1 MDWLTEG
8 TTYDVVQEWKKRYP
22 QYSIMEFDDYSKI
35 TTPDMKLVLS
45 GEKTISDVLDSIEE
59 KKKNNKEKK
68 KKTKKMGDNDSP
80 SESKKKTIDLVLC
93 YQCFIRLGGDSEKW
107 DSTECDT
114 TTRRTCQ
121 KCGITGLYV
130 RRSSEEEKQPGTTD
144 EDKDVEEVKEV
155 IKPRKFRR
163 L

>member
-59 KKKNNKEKK
+59 KKK
-68 KKTKKMGDNDSP
+68 TKKMRDDDSP
-80 SESKKKTIDLVLC
+80 SESKKKTTDLVLC
-93 YQCFIRLGGDSEKW
+93 Y
-107 DSTECDT
+107 
-114 TTRRTCQ
+114 
-121 KCGITGLYV
+121 
-130 RRSSEEEKQPGTTD
+130 
-144 EDKDVEEVKEV
+144 
-155 IKPRKFRR
+155 
-163 L
+163 

>member
-59 KKKNNKEKK
+59 KKK
-68 KKTKKMGDNDSP
+68 TKKMRDDDSP
-80 SESKKKTIDLVLC
+80 SESKKKTTDLVLC
-93 YQCFIRLGGDSEKW
+93 YECFVQVGWDSEEW
-107 DSTECDT
+107 DLIGCDT
-114 TTRRTCQ
+114 TKRMTCQ
-121 KCGITGLYV
+121 KCGLRGLYV

-144 EDKDVEEVKEV
+144 EDKAVEEVKEV